1 MKNYNEMTSK
11 EKAQLILENTPS
23 EQLQQLAIDLSQAY
37 GDYGI
42 QTTDDWFDTMVEEFN
57 SGVVETDIVE
67 IIRIAQQSKDLD
79 ICDTFIRGSI
89 YYYDYKTSDNA
100 LDLVNDEELSE
111 WIENAIED
119 DNPIVEDANNELEI
133 EAIQEGLKND

>member
-119 DNPIVEDANNELEI
+119 DNPIIEDANNELEI
-133 EAIQEGLKND
+133 EAMQEGLKND

>member
-11 EKAQLILENTPS
+11 EKAQSILENTPS

-67 IIRIAQQSKDLD
+67 IIRIAQQAKDLD

-119 DNPIVEDANNELEI
+119 DNPIIEDTNNELEI
-133 EAIQEGLKND
+133 KAMQEGLKND

>member
-42 QTTDDWFDTMVEEFN
+42 QTTDDWFDTIVEEFN

-119 DNPIVEDANNELEI
+119 DNPIIEDANNELEI
-133 EAIQEGLKND
+133 EAMQEGLKND